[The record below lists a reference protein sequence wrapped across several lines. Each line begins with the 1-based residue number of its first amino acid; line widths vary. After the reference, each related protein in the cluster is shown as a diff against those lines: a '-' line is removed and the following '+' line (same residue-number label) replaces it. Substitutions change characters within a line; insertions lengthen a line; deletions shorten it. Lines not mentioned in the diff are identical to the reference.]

1 MSYEFSL
8 VKATSLMHK
17 CPVHQKPIRLLSF
30 YRIHD
35 SACMTEHGM
44 ICSALIGLDF
54 DKWKSLLIDPV
65 GRDEK

>member
-1 MSYEFSL
+1 
-8 VKATSLMHK
+8 
-17 CPVHQKPIRLLSF
+17 
-30 YRIHD
+30 
-35 SACMTEHGM
+35 MTEHGM

>member
-8 VKATSLMHK
+8 VKATSLLHK

-35 SACMTEHGM
+35 RAYMTEYGM

-54 DKWKSLLIDPV
+54 EKWESLSIDPV
-65 GRDEK
+65 RRDEK